1 MILDAQLFLFDK
13 EKATAEMTSRV
24 LDFNQD
30 KPRVGMTPRQF
41 VVLVRAGEG
50 FAADSVQ
57 LTLEHSDDG
66 TTFTPLAT
74 GSAITNFE
82 QAIIPAPLDHKR
94 YLRLKATLVGTPA
107 GTLNA
112 VLTDNW
118 TDLHQI
124 DLPLE

>member
-1 MILDAQLFLFDK
+1 MILDAELFFFDNT
-13 EKATAEMTSRV
+13 AAAAEMTSRAI
-24 LDFNQD
+24 DFQQE
-30 KPRVGMTPRQF
+30 KPRVGVTPRQF
-41 VVLVRAGEG
+41 VVLARAGKD

-74 GSAITNFE
+74 GSAITDFE